1 MKRMSRVGIISIV
14 CLAFFAGQLFA
25 KDSNVNPNGF
35 PSGPHFNLNIIGKK
49 DAFIC
54 PLPEYDQY
62 GNQIYGNVIFVPE
75 NGSNIKILMESGA
88 KGPKNAQSITEL
100 QVTDWCSGFGTNDS
114 ATLRLPK
121 NENGYRVYAR
131 ALAKP
136 TYDPTMEI
144 TPELVY
150 TQDEL
155 EADLIFLG
163 TLGFNSFE
171 TSYGQNTVF
180 RTKGKSTA
188 VNITPIFEWSGDVCY
203 LYLDSAPDPSGYLP
217 KTICAADT
225 NGDGVDDT
233 FAPFDGTSCPAGYD
247 HIIDAYCAT
256 YTNQW
261 VFNIADFVGYLWDVN
276 NNGLKL
282 LQVRF
287 YPN

>member
-1 MKRMSRVGIISIV
+1 MKTWSRVGIVSIV
-14 CLAFFAGQLFA
+14 CLAFFAGELFA
-25 KDSNVNPNGF
+25 ADENPNGF

-54 PLPEYDQY
+54 PPPEIVDQI
-62 GNQIYGNVIFVPE
+62 QIYGNVIFVPE
-75 NGSNIKILMESGA
+75 NGNDINILMESGA
-88 KGPKNAQSITEL
+88 KGPKNAQTITEL
-100 QVTDWCSGFGTNDS
+100 QVTDWCSGFGINDS

-144 TPELVY
+144 NPELVY
-150 TQDEL
+150 TQDEFGT
-155 EADLIFLG
+155 DLIFLA
-163 TLGFNSFE
+163 TLGFNYFE
-171 TSYGQNTVF
+171 TSYGMNTVF
-180 RTKGKSTA
+180 RSKGKSIA

-203 LYLDSAPDPSGYLP
+203 LDVAQVPAPLVELYPS

-225 NGDGVDDT
+225 DAVLGYDT
-233 FAPFDGTSCPAGYD
+233 FAPFDGVSCPAGYD
-247 HIIDAYCAT
+247 QITANCAT
-256 YTNQW
+256 YESKW
-261 VFNIADFVGYLWDVN
+261 VFNIADFVGYLWDVD